1 MGEMGLLLYYAII
14 ALFAFFVAAPCVLN
28 AVSLFGV
35 QKRFAKAM
43 IEEGIVPEAAVKK
56 LHPKKQIAG
65 VLISLCAGLLGVVL
79 VLKRYAMIGDGLSHV
94 AFGAMAIAAVLG
106 FAPMTVALPVTVAV
120 AILLLLAGEKQLI
133 KGDSAIAMLSA
144 GSLAVGYL
152 LLNLF
157 PSSDTGSLSGDV
169 CASLFGS
176 TSMMTLSNTDVWLCV
191 GLSVA
196 VIGFFVIFYHKIFAV
211 TFDEGFATSSGV
223 RVRAYNFLIAAISG
237 VVIVL
242 AMKLVG
248 ALLIS
253 SLIIFPALSA
263 MRVFRSFRSV
273 VICSAVI
280 SVVGS
285 LTGLLAALL
294 LSTPTGA
301 SVAVVHIIIFMAFT
315 VVGKLRRA

>member
-1 MGEMGLLLYYAII
+1 MNTFELLIRYFSYPFVRYA
-14 ALFAFFVAAPCVLN
+14 F
-28 AVSLFGV
+28 
-35 QKRFAKAM
+35 
-43 IEEGIVPEAAVKK
+43 
-56 LHPKKQIAG
+56 IAG
-65 VLISLCAGLLGVVL
+65 ILISLCAGLLGVVL

-94 AFGAMAIAAVLG
+94 AFGAMAVAAVLG
-106 FAPMTVALPVTVAV
+106 FTPMTLALPVTVAV
-120 AILLLLAGEKQLI
+120 AVLLLLAGEKQLI

-176 TSMMTLSNTDVWLCV
+176 TSMMTLQGSDVWLCV
-191 GLSVA
+191 GLSAA
-196 VIGFFVIFYHKIFAV
+196 VIAFFAVFYHKIFAV

-237 VVIVL
+237 IVIVL

-263 MRVFRSFRSV
+263 MRLFRSFRSV
-273 VICSAVI
+273 ILCSAVI

-285 LTGLLAALL
+285 LTGLLLALL

-301 SVAVVHIIIFMAFT
+301 SVAVVHIVIFAIFSIL
-315 VVGKLRRA
+315 GKLRRA

>member
-1 MGEMGLLLYYAII
+1 MNVFETLIHYFSYPFVRYA
-14 ALFAFFVAAPCVLN
+14 V
-28 AVSLFGV
+28 
-35 QKRFAKAM
+35 
-43 IEEGIVPEAAVKK
+43 
-56 LHPKKQIAG
+56 IAG
-65 VLISLCAGLLGVVL
+65 ILISLCAGLLGVVL

-94 AFGAMAIAAVLG
+94 AFGAMAVAAVLG

-120 AILLLLAGEKQLI
+120 AVLLLLAGEKQLI

-176 TSMMTLSNTDVWLCV
+176 TSMMTLSGTDVWLCV

-211 TFDEGFATSSGV
+211 TFDEGFATSSGI
-223 RVRAYNFLIAAISG
+223 RVRGYNFLIAAISG

-263 MRVFRSFRSV
+263 MRVFRSFRAV
-273 VICSAVI
+273 VLCSAVI

-285 LTGLLAALL
+285 LTGLLFALL
-294 LSTPTGA
+294 RSTPTGA
-301 SVAVVHIIIFMAFT
+301 SVAVVHIVIFLVFT
-315 VVGKLRRA
+315 LIGKFRRA

>member
-1 MGEMGLLLYYAII
+1 MMDKLLYYFTFPSIRY
-14 ALFAFFVAAPCVLN
+14 AL
-28 AVSLFGV
+28 
-35 QKRFAKAM
+35 
-43 IEEGIVPEAAVKK
+43 
-56 LHPKKQIAG
+56 IAG
-65 VLISLCAGLLGVVL
+65 ILISLCAGLLGVIL

-94 AFGAMAIAAVLG
+94 AFGAMAVAAVMG
-106 FAPMTVALPVTVAV
+106 FAPMVVALPVTVAV
-120 AILLLLAGEKQLI
+120 AVLLLLADERRLI
-133 KGDSAIAMLSA
+133 KGDAAIAMLSA

-176 TSMMTLSNTDVWLCV
+176 TSMLTLDTADVWLCV

-196 VIGFFVIFYHKIFAV
+196 VIGFFVIFYRKIFAV
-211 TFDEGFATSSGV
+211 TFDEAFATSSGV
-223 RVRAYNFLIAAISG
+223 RVRLYNFLIAAISG

-253 SLIIFPALSA
+253 ALIIFPALSA

-273 VICSAVI
+273 VLCSAVLA
-280 SVVGS
+280 VAES
-285 LTGLLAALL
+285 LLGLLAALL

-301 SVAVVHIIIFMAFT
+301 SVAVVHIGIFGVFSL
-315 VVGKLRRA
+315 VGKVVRK

>member
-1 MGEMGLLLYYAII
+1 MNLLEQLKLYFSFEFVR
-14 ALFAFFVAAPCVLN
+14 FAF
-28 AVSLFGV
+28 
-35 QKRFAKAM
+35 
-43 IEEGIVPEAAVKK
+43 
-56 LHPKKQIAG
+56 IAG

-79 VLKRYAMIGDGLSHV
+79 VLKRYSMIGDGLSHV
-94 AFGAMAIAAVLG
+94 AFGAMAVAAVLG

-120 AILLLLAGEKQLI
+120 AVLLLLAGEKQLI

-176 TSMMTLSNTDVWLCV
+176 TSMMTLSGTDVWLCV

-196 VIGFFVIFYHKIFAV
+196 VIAFFALFYHKIFAV
-211 TFDEGFATSSGV
+211 TFDEGFATSAGV
-223 RVRAYNFLIAAISG
+223 KVRAYNFLIAAVSG
-237 VVIVL
+237 IVIVL

-253 SLIIFPALSA
+253 SLIIFPSLSA
-263 MRVFRSFRSV
+263 MRLFRSFKSV
-273 VICSAVI
+273 VICSAVL
-280 SVVGS
+280 SVAGS
-285 LTGLLAALL
+285 LTGLLLALL

-301 SVAVVHIIIFMAFT
+301 SVAVVHIVIFGVFSLL
-315 VVGKLRRA
+315 GGLRRA

>member
-1 MGEMGLLLYYAII
+1 MNTVELLIRYFSYPFVRYA
-14 ALFAFFVAAPCVLN
+14 F
-28 AVSLFGV
+28 
-35 QKRFAKAM
+35 
-43 IEEGIVPEAAVKK
+43 
-56 LHPKKQIAG
+56 IAG

-79 VLKRYAMIGDGLSHV
+79 VLKRYSMIGDGLSHV

-106 FAPMTVALPVTVAV
+106 FAPMTLALPVTVAV
-120 AILLLLAGEKQLI
+120 AVLLLLAGEKQLI

-176 TSMMTLSNTDVWLCV
+176 TSMMTLQGSDVWLCV
-191 GLSVA
+191 GLSAA
-196 VIGFFVIFYHKIFAV
+196 VIAFFAIFYHKIFAV

-237 VVIVL
+237 IVIVL

-263 MRVFRSFRSV
+263 MRLFRSFRSV
-273 VICSAVI
+273 ILCSAVI

-285 LTGLLAALL
+285 LTGLLLALL

-301 SVAVVHIIIFMAFT
+301 SVAVVHIVIFAIFS
-315 VVGKLRRA
+315 VLGKLRRA

>member
-1 MGEMGLLLYYAII
+1 MNMLEQLQLYFSYDFVRYA
-14 ALFAFFVAAPCVLN
+14 F
-28 AVSLFGV
+28 
-35 QKRFAKAM
+35 
-43 IEEGIVPEAAVKK
+43 
-56 LHPKKQIAG
+56 IAG

-263 MRVFRSFRSV
+263 MRLFRSFKSV
-273 VICSAVI
+273 VICSAFL

-285 LTGLLAALL
+285 LTGLLLALL

-301 SVAVVHIIIFMAFT
+301 SVAVVHIVIFGVFSLL
-315 VVGKLRRA
+315 GRLRRT

>member
-1 MGEMGLLLYYAII
+1 MNTFELLIRYFSYPFVRYA
-14 ALFAFFVAAPCVLN
+14 F
-28 AVSLFGV
+28 
-35 QKRFAKAM
+35 
-43 IEEGIVPEAAVKK
+43 
-56 LHPKKQIAG
+56 IAG

-79 VLKRYAMIGDGLSHV
+79 VLKRYSMIGDGLSHV
-94 AFGAMAIAAVLG
+94 AFGAMAVAAVLG
-106 FAPMTVALPVTVAV
+106 FAPMTLALPVTVAV
-120 AILLLLAGEKQLI
+120 AVLLLLAGEKQLI

-176 TSMMTLSNTDVWLCV
+176 TSMMTLQGSDVWLCV

-196 VIGFFVIFYHKIFAV
+196 VIGFFLLFYHRVFAV
-211 TFDEGFATSSGV
+211 TFDEGFAISSGV
-223 RVRAYNFLIAAISG
+223 RVRVYNFLIAAISG

-273 VICSAVI
+273 VICSAAL
-280 SVVGS
+280 SVMGS

-301 SVAVVHIIIFMAFT
+301 SVAVVHIVIFLAFSLI
-315 VVGKLRRA
+315 GKLR

>member
-1 MGEMGLLLYYAII
+1 MNTVELLIRYFSYPFVRYA
-14 ALFAFFVAAPCVLN
+14 F
-28 AVSLFGV
+28 
-35 QKRFAKAM
+35 
-43 IEEGIVPEAAVKK
+43 
-56 LHPKKQIAG
+56 IAG
-65 VLISLCAGLLGVVL
+65 ILISLSAGLLGVVL

-94 AFGAMAIAAVLG
+94 AFGAMAVAAVLG

-176 TSMMTLSNTDVWLCV
+176 TSMMTLSGADVWLCV
-191 GLSVA
+191 GLSAA

-263 MRVFRSFRSV
+263 MRLFRSFRSV

-285 LTGLLAALL
+285 LTGLLVALL
-294 LSTPTGA
+294 ISTPTGA
-301 SVAVVHIIIFMAFT
+301 SVAVVHIVIFAIFSIL
-315 VVGKLRRA
+315 GKLRRV

>member
-1 MGEMGLLLYYAII
+1 MNTFELLIRYFSYPFVRYA
-14 ALFAFFVAAPCVLN
+14 F
-28 AVSLFGV
+28 
-35 QKRFAKAM
+35 
-43 IEEGIVPEAAVKK
+43 
-56 LHPKKQIAG
+56 IAG

-79 VLKRYAMIGDGLSHV
+79 VLKRYSMIGDGLSHV

-106 FAPMTVALPVTVAV
+106 FAPMTLALPVTVAV
-120 AILLLLAGEKQLI
+120 AVLLLLAGEKQLI

-152 LLNLF
+152 LLNRF

-176 TSMMTLSNTDVWLCV
+176 TSMMTLSVADVWLCV

-196 VIGFFVIFYHKIFAV
+196 VIAFFAIFYHKIFAV

-263 MRVFRSFRSV
+263 MRLFRSFRSV

-285 LTGLLAALL
+285 LTGLLVALL
-294 LSTPTGA
+294 ISTPTGA
-301 SVAVVHIIIFMAFT
+301 SVAVVHIVIFAIFSIL
-315 VVGKLRRA
+315 GKLRRV

>member
-1 MGEMGLLLYYAII
+1 MNVLETLIQYFSYPFVRYA
-14 ALFAFFVAAPCVLN
+14 V
-28 AVSLFGV
+28 
-35 QKRFAKAM
+35 
-43 IEEGIVPEAAVKK
+43 
-56 LHPKKQIAG
+56 IAG
-65 VLISLCAGLLGVVL
+65 ILISLCAGLLGVVL

-94 AFGAMAIAAVLG
+94 AFGAMAVAAVLG

-120 AILLLLAGEKQLI
+120 AVLLLLAGEKQLI

-176 TSMMTLSNTDVWLCV
+176 TSMMTLSGTDVWLCV

-211 TFDEGFATSSGV
+211 TFDEGFATSSGI
-223 RVRAYNFLIAAISG
+223 RVRGYNFLIAAISG

-273 VICSAVI
+273 VLCSAVI
-280 SVVGS
+280 SVLGS
-285 LTGLLAALL
+285 LTGLLCALL

-301 SVAVVHIIIFMAFT
+301 SVAVVHIVIFLLFT
-315 VVGKLRRA
+315 VLGKLRRG

>member
-1 MGEMGLLLYYAII
+1 MSIIENLMEYFSYPFVRYA
-14 ALFAFFVAAPCVLN
+14 F
-28 AVSLFGV
+28 
-35 QKRFAKAM
+35 
-43 IEEGIVPEAAVKK
+43 
-56 LHPKKQIAG
+56 IAG

-94 AFGAMAIAAVLG
+94 AFGAMAVAAVLG

-120 AILLLLAGEKQLI
+120 AVLLLLAGEKQLI

-157 PSSDTGSLSGDV
+157 PASDTGSLSGDV

-176 TSMMTLSNTDVWLCV
+176 TSMMTLQGTDVWLCV

-196 VIGFFVIFYHKIFAV
+196 VIGFFVIFYQKIFAV
-211 TFDEGFATSSGV
+211 TFDEGFATSSGI
-223 RVRAYNFLIAAISG
+223 RVRAYNFLIAAVSG
-237 VVIVL
+237 IVIVL

-273 VICSAVI
+273 IVCSGVI
-280 SVVGS
+280 SVFGS
-285 LTGLLAALL
+285 LFGLLCALL

-301 SVAVVHIIIFMAFT
+301 SVAVVHIVIFLVFT
-315 VVGKLRRA
+315 LLGKLRHA

>member
-1 MGEMGLLLYYAII
+1 MNLLEQLKLYFSYDFVK
-14 ALFAFFVAAPCVLN
+14 FAFV
-28 AVSLFGV
+28 
-35 QKRFAKAM
+35 
-43 IEEGIVPEAAVKK
+43 
-56 LHPKKQIAG
+56 AG

-79 VLKRYAMIGDGLSHV
+79 VLKRYSMIGDGLSHV
-94 AFGAMAIAAVLG
+94 AFGAMAVAAVLG

-120 AILLLLAGEKQLI
+120 AVLLLLAGEKQLI

-157 PSSDTGSLSGDV
+157 PASDTGSLSGDV

-176 TSMMTLSNTDVWLCV
+176 TSMMTLSGADVWLCV

-196 VIGFFVIFYHKIFAV
+196 VIAFFALFYHKIFAV
-211 TFDEGFATSSGV
+211 TFDEGFATSAGV
-223 RVRAYNFLIAAISG
+223 RVRAYNFLIAAVSG

-263 MRVFRSFRSV
+263 MRLFRSFRSV
-273 VICSAVI
+273 VICSALL

-285 LTGLLAALL
+285 LTGLLLALL

-301 SVAVVHIIIFMAFT
+301 SVAVVHIVIFGVFSLL
-315 VVGKLRRA
+315 GRLRRA

>member
-1 MGEMGLLLYYAII
+1 MSILEQLKLYFSYDFVR
-14 ALFAFFVAAPCVLN
+14 FAF
-28 AVSLFGV
+28 
-35 QKRFAKAM
+35 
-43 IEEGIVPEAAVKK
+43 
-56 LHPKKQIAG
+56 IAG

-79 VLKRYAMIGDGLSHV
+79 VLKRYSMIGDGLSHV
-94 AFGAMAIAAVLG
+94 AFGAMAVAAVLG

-120 AILLLLAGEKQLI
+120 AVLLLLAGEKQLI

-176 TSMMTLSNTDVWLCV
+176 TSMMTLSGADVWLCV
-191 GLSVA
+191 GLSAA
-196 VIGFFVIFYHKIFAV
+196 VIAFFILFYHKIFAV
-211 TFDEGFATSSGV
+211 TFDEGFATSAGV
-223 RVRAYNFLIAAISG
+223 RVRAYNFLIAAVSG
-237 VVIVL
+237 IVIVL

-263 MRVFRSFRSV
+263 MRLFRSFKSV
-273 VICSAVI
+273 VICSAVL
-280 SVVGS
+280 SVAGS
-285 LTGLLAALL
+285 LTGLLLALL

-301 SVAVVHIIIFMAFT
+301 SVAVVHIVIFLCFFLL
-315 VVGKLRRA
+315 GKLRRA

>member
-1 MGEMGLLLYYAII
+1 MNMLEQLQLYFSYDFVRYA
-14 ALFAFFVAAPCVLN
+14 F
-28 AVSLFGV
+28 
-35 QKRFAKAM
+35 
-43 IEEGIVPEAAVKK
+43 
-56 LHPKKQIAG
+56 IAG

-315 VVGKLRRA
+315 LVGKLRRA

>member
-1 MGEMGLLLYYAII
+1 MNIIEQLQTYFSYPFVRYA
-14 ALFAFFVAAPCVLN
+14 V
-28 AVSLFGV
+28 
-35 QKRFAKAM
+35 
-43 IEEGIVPEAAVKK
+43 
-56 LHPKKQIAG
+56 IAG
-65 VLISLCAGLLGVVL
+65 ILISLCAGLLGVVL

-94 AFGAMAIAAVLG
+94 AFGAMAVAAVLG

-120 AILLLLAGEKQLI
+120 AVLLLLAGEKQLI

-191 GLSVA
+191 GLSAA

-223 RVRAYNFLIAAISG
+223 RVRAYNFLIAAVSG
-237 VVIVL
+237 IVIVL

-273 VICSAVI
+273 IVCSAVI

-285 LTGLLAALL
+285 LTGLLCALL

-301 SVAVVHIIIFMAFT
+301 SVAVVHILIFLVFT
-315 VVGKLRRA
+315 LLGKFRRA

>member
-1 MGEMGLLLYYAII
+1 MLARLITYFSYPFVRYA
-14 ALFAFFVAAPCVLN
+14 V
-28 AVSLFGV
+28 
-35 QKRFAKAM
+35 
-43 IEEGIVPEAAVKK
+43 
-56 LHPKKQIAG
+56 IAG
-65 VLISLCAGLLGVVL
+65 ILISLCAGLLGVVL

-94 AFGAMAIAAVLG
+94 AFGAMAVAAVAGL
-106 FAPMTVALPVTVAV
+106 APLVVAVPVTVVA
-120 AILLLLAGEKQLI
+120 AILLLLAGERRLI

-176 TSMMTLSNTDVWLCV
+176 TSMMTLSSADVWLCV

-196 VIGFFVIFYHKIFAV
+196 VLGFFLVFYRKIFAV
-211 TFDEGFATSSGV
+211 AFDEAFAATSGV
-223 RVRAYNFLIAAISG
+223 RVRLHHFLIAAVSG

-253 SLIIFPALSA
+253 ALVIFPALSA

-273 VICSAVI
+273 VLCSGILAVA
-280 SVVGS
+280 GS
-285 LTGLLAALL
+285 LVGLLAALL

-301 SVAVVHIIIFMAFT
+301 SVAVVHILIFGVFSLIGRLR
-315 VVGKLRRA
+315 VGRTA

>member
-1 MGEMGLLLYYAII
+1 MSILEQLKLYFSYDFVR
-14 ALFAFFVAAPCVLN
+14 FAF
-28 AVSLFGV
+28 
-35 QKRFAKAM
+35 
-43 IEEGIVPEAAVKK
+43 
-56 LHPKKQIAG
+56 IAG

-79 VLKRYAMIGDGLSHV
+79 VLKRYSMIGDGLSHV
-94 AFGAMAIAAVLG
+94 AFGAMAVAAVLG

-120 AILLLLAGEKQLI
+120 AVLLLLAGEKQLI

-176 TSMMTLSNTDVWLCV
+176 TSMMTLSGSDVWLCV
-191 GLSVA
+191 GLSA
-196 VIGFFVIFYHKIFAV
+196 GVIAFFVLFYHKIFAV
-211 TFDEGFATSSGV
+211 TFDEGFATSAGV
-223 RVRAYNFLIAAISG
+223 RVRAYNFLIAAVSG
-237 VVIVL
+237 IVIVL

-263 MRVFRSFRSV
+263 MRLFRSFKSV
-273 VICSAVI
+273 VICSAVL

-285 LTGLLAALL
+285 LTGLLLALL

-301 SVAVVHIIIFMAFT
+301 SVAVVHIVIFLCFFLL
-315 VVGKLRRA
+315 GRLRRA

>member
-1 MGEMGLLLYYAII
+1 M
-14 ALFAFFVAAPCVLN
+14 N
-28 AVSLFGV
+28 
-35 QKRFAKAM
+35 M
-43 IEEGIVPEAAVKK
+43 IELLQTYFSYGFVRYAF
-56 LHPKKQIAG
+56 IAG

-79 VLKRYAMIGDGLSHV
+79 VLKRYSMIGDGLSHV
-94 AFGAMAIAAVLG
+94 AFGAMAVAAVLG

-120 AILLLLAGEKQLI
+120 AVLLLLAGEKQLI

-157 PSSDTGSLSGDV
+157 PASDTGSLSGDV

-191 GLSVA
+191 GLSAA
-196 VIGFFVIFYHKIFAV
+196 VIGFFVIFYNKIFAV

-273 VICSAVI
+273 IVCSAVI

-285 LTGLLAALL
+285 LTGLLIALL
-294 LSTPTGA
+294 MSTPTGA
-301 SVAVVHIIIFMAFT
+301 SVAVVHIVIFLVFT
-315 VVGKLRRA
+315 LLGKLRHA

>member
-1 MGEMGLLLYYAII
+1 MNAWETLIHYFSYPFVRYA
-14 ALFAFFVAAPCVLN
+14 V
-28 AVSLFGV
+28 
-35 QKRFAKAM
+35 
-43 IEEGIVPEAAVKK
+43 
-56 LHPKKQIAG
+56 IAG
-65 VLISLCAGLLGVVL
+65 ILISLCAGLLGVVL

-94 AFGAMAIAAVLG
+94 AFGAMAVAAVLG

-120 AILLLLAGEKQLI
+120 AVLLLLAGEKQFI

-176 TSMMTLSNTDVWLCV
+176 TSMMTLQGSDVWLCV
-191 GLSVA
+191 GLSAA
-196 VIGFFVIFYHKIFAV
+196 VIGFFILFYHKIFAV
-211 TFDEGFATSSGV
+211 TFDEGFATSSGIRV
-223 RVRAYNFLIAAISG
+223 RVYNFLIAAISG

-263 MRVFRSFRSV
+263 MRVFRSFRAV

-280 SVVGS
+280 SVAGS
-285 LTGLLAALL
+285 LTGLLLALL

-301 SVAVVHIIIFMAFT
+301 SVAVVHIVIFMLFT
-315 VVGKLRRA
+315 LLGKFRKS

>member
-1 MGEMGLLLYYAII
+1 MNTFETLIHYFSYPFVRYA
-14 ALFAFFVAAPCVLN
+14 V
-28 AVSLFGV
+28 
-35 QKRFAKAM
+35 
-43 IEEGIVPEAAVKK
+43 
-56 LHPKKQIAG
+56 IAG
-65 VLISLCAGLLGVVL
+65 ILISLCAGLLGVVL

-94 AFGAMAIAAVLG
+94 AFGAMAVAAVLG

-120 AILLLLAGEKQLI
+120 AVLLLLAGEKQLI

-223 RVRAYNFLIAAISG
+223 KVRAYNFLIAAVSG
-237 VVIVL
+237 IVNVL

-263 MRVFRSFRSV
+263 MRLFRSFRSV
-273 VICSAVI
+273 ILCSAVI
-280 SVVGS
+280 SVMGS

-301 SVAVVHIIIFMAFT
+301 SVAVVHIVIFLVFT
-315 VVGKLRRA
+315 LLGKLRRA

>member
-1 MGEMGLLLYYAII
+1 MNIIEQLQTYFSYGFVRYA
-14 ALFAFFVAAPCVLN
+14 F
-28 AVSLFGV
+28 
-35 QKRFAKAM
+35 
-43 IEEGIVPEAAVKK
+43 
-56 LHPKKQIAG
+56 IAG

-94 AFGAMAIAAVLG
+94 AFGAMAVAAVLG

-120 AILLLLAGEKQLI
+120 AVLLLLAGEKQLI

-152 LLNLF
+152 LLNIF
-157 PSSDTGSLSGDV
+157 PASDSGSLSGDV

-176 TSMMTLSNTDVWLCV
+176 TSIMTLRGSDVWLCV

-263 MRVFRSFRSV
+263 MRVFRSFRL
-273 VICSAVI
+273 VILCSAVI

-285 LTGLLAALL
+285 LTGLLFALL
-294 LSTPTGA
+294 MSTPTGA
-301 SVAVVHIIIFMAFT
+301 SVAVVHIVIFLVFT
-315 VVGKLRRA
+315 LLGKLRRA

>member
-1 MGEMGLLLYYAII
+1 MNTVELLIRYFSYPFVRYA
-14 ALFAFFVAAPCVLN
+14 F
-28 AVSLFGV
+28 
-35 QKRFAKAM
+35 
-43 IEEGIVPEAAVKK
+43 
-56 LHPKKQIAG
+56 IAG

-79 VLKRYAMIGDGLSHV
+79 VLKRYSMIGDGLSHV

-106 FAPMTVALPVTVAV
+106 FTPMTIALPVTVAV
-120 AILLLLAGEKQLI
+120 AVLLLLAGEKQLI

-176 TSMMTLSNTDVWLCV
+176 TSMMTLQGSDVWLCV

-196 VIGFFVIFYHKIFAV
+196 VIAFFAVFYHKIFAV

-223 RVRAYNFLIAAISG
+223 RVRTYNFLIAAISG

-263 MRVFRSFRSV
+263 MRLFRSFRSV
-273 VICSAVI
+273 ILCSAVI

-285 LTGLLAALL
+285 LTGLLLALL

-301 SVAVVHIIIFMAFT
+301 SVAVVHIVIFAIFS
-315 VVGKLRRA
+315 VLGKLRRA

>member
-1 MGEMGLLLYYAII
+1 MNTVELLIRYFSYPFVRYA
-14 ALFAFFVAAPCVLN
+14 F
-28 AVSLFGV
+28 
-35 QKRFAKAM
+35 
-43 IEEGIVPEAAVKK
+43 
-56 LHPKKQIAG
+56 IAG

-79 VLKRYAMIGDGLSHV
+79 VLKRYSMIGDGLSHV

-120 AILLLLAGEKQLI
+120 AVLLLLAGEKQLI

-157 PSSDTGSLSGDV
+157 PASDTGSLSGDV

-176 TSMMTLSNTDVWLCV
+176 TSMMTLQGSDVWLCV

-196 VIGFFVIFYHKIFAV
+196 VIAFFLIFYHKIFAV

-223 RVRAYNFLIAAISG
+223 RVRTYNFLIAAISG
-237 VVIVL
+237 IVIVL

-253 SLIIFPALSA
+253 SLIMFPALSA
-263 MRVFRSFRSV
+263 MRLFRSFRSV
-273 VICSAVI
+273 ILCSAVI

-285 LTGLLAALL
+285 LTGLILALL

-301 SVAVVHIIIFMAFT
+301 SVAVVHIVIFAVFSIL
-315 VVGKLRRA
+315 GKLRRA

>member
-1 MGEMGLLLYYAII
+1 M
-14 ALFAFFVAAPCVLN
+14 N
-28 AVSLFGV
+28 
-35 QKRFAKAM
+35 M
-43 IEEGIVPEAAVKK
+43 IELLQTYFSYGFVRYAF
-56 LHPKKQIAG
+56 IAG

-94 AFGAMAIAAVLG
+94 AFGAMAVAAVLG

-120 AILLLLAGEKQLI
+120 AVLLLLAGEKQLI

-152 LLNLF
+152 LLNIF
-157 PSSDTGSLSGDV
+157 PASDSGSLSGDV

-176 TSMMTLSNTDVWLCV
+176 TSIMTLRGSDVWLCV

-196 VIGFFVIFYHKIFAV
+196 VIGFFVIFYNKIFAV

-273 VICSAVI
+273 ILCSAVI

-285 LTGLLAALL
+285 LTGLLFALL
-294 LSTPTGA
+294 MSTPTGA
-301 SVAVVHIIIFMAFT
+301 SVAVVHIVIFLVFT
-315 VVGKLRRA
+315 LLGKLRRA

>member
-1 MGEMGLLLYYAII
+1 MFARLITYFSYPFVRYA
-14 ALFAFFVAAPCVLN
+14 V
-28 AVSLFGV
+28 
-35 QKRFAKAM
+35 
-43 IEEGIVPEAAVKK
+43 
-56 LHPKKQIAG
+56 IAG
-65 VLISLCAGLLGVVL
+65 ILISLCAGLLGVVL

-94 AFGAMAIAAVLG
+94 AFGAMAVAAVAG
-106 FAPMTVALPVTVAV
+106 FAPLVVAVPVTVVA
-120 AILLLLAGEKQLI
+120 AILLLLAGERRLI

-152 LLNLF
+152 LLNLC

-176 TSMMTLSNTDVWLCV
+176 TSMMTLSSADVWLCV

-196 VIGFFVIFYHKIFAV
+196 VLGFFLVFYRKIFAV
-211 TFDEGFATSSGV
+211 TFDEAFAATSGV
-223 RVRAYNFLIAAISG
+223 RVRLYHFLIAAVSG

-253 SLIIFPALSA
+253 ALVIFPALSA

-273 VICSAVI
+273 VLCSGILAVA
-280 SVVGS
+280 GS
-285 LTGLLAALL
+285 LVGLLAALL

-301 SVAVVHIIIFMAFT
+301 SVAVVHILIFGVFSLIGRLR
-315 VVGKLRRA
+315 VGRTA

>member
-1 MGEMGLLLYYAII
+1 M
-14 ALFAFFVAAPCVLN
+14 N
-28 AVSLFGV
+28 
-35 QKRFAKAM
+35 M
-43 IEEGIVPEAAVKK
+43 IELLQTYFSYGFVRYAF
-56 LHPKKQIAG
+56 IAG

-94 AFGAMAIAAVLG
+94 AFGAMSVAAVLG

-120 AILLLLAGEKQLI
+120 AVLLLLAGEKQLI

-152 LLNLF
+152 LLNIF
-157 PSSDTGSLSGDV
+157 PASDSGSLSGDV

-176 TSMMTLSNTDVWLCV
+176 TSIMTLRGSDVWLCV

-273 VICSAVI
+273 ILCSAVI

-285 LTGLLAALL
+285 LTGLLIALL
-294 LSTPTGA
+294 MSTPTGA
-301 SVAVVHIIIFMAFT
+301 SVAVVHIVIFLVFT
-315 VVGKLRRA
+315 LLGKLRRT

>member
-1 MGEMGLLLYYAII
+1 MNTVELLIRYFSYPFVRYA
-14 ALFAFFVAAPCVLN
+14 F
-28 AVSLFGV
+28 
-35 QKRFAKAM
+35 
-43 IEEGIVPEAAVKK
+43 
-56 LHPKKQIAG
+56 IAG

-79 VLKRYAMIGDGLSHV
+79 VLKRYSMIGDGLSHV
-94 AFGAMAIAAVLG
+94 AFGAMAVAAVLG
-106 FAPMTVALPVTVAV
+106 FTPMTLALPVTVAV
-120 AILLLLAGEKQLI
+120 AVLLLLAGEKQLI

-176 TSMMTLSNTDVWLCV
+176 TSMMTLSGADVWLCV

-196 VIGFFVIFYHKIFAV
+196 VIAFFAVFYHKIFAV

-237 VVIVL
+237 IVIVL

-263 MRVFRSFRSV
+263 MRLFRSFRSV
-273 VICSAVI
+273 ILCSAVI

-285 LTGLLAALL
+285 LTGLLLALL

-301 SVAVVHIIIFMAFT
+301 SVAVVHIVIFAIFSIL
-315 VVGKLRRA
+315 GKLRRA